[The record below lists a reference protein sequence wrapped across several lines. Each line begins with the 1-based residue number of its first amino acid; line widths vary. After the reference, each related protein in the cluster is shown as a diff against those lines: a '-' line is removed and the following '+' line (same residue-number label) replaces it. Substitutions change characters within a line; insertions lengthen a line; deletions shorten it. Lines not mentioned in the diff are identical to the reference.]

1 MPGRKMPA
9 TLRFMLAARR
19 SELLGLED
27 LARTCELVTRI
38 SQLVHAL
45 QKERGYSNIYLGGNA
60 AHQRQQLDRLTLEAQ
75 ALEREVRQDLERID
89 LEAVD
94 SADRT
99 RLFTRIA
106 YALHSLD
113 ELPALRRRIREHAIG
128 MQDATAT
135 LVRLIGGLL
144 AVVFEAAD
152 TAADPDITRC
162 LVALFN
168 FMQGKELAGQERALG
183 VAGFASGYFR
193 GDMLE
198 RLEQL
203 LEGQQR
209 CFATFERFASPAAQA
224 LWQALRGSDID
235 AQACRL
241 RDVARRTREDAGVDP
256 QLGELWFEL
265 HTRRIDAMKEVEA
278 RLEQDLLQCCR
289 QSIERIRSDLH
300 SHRRLLDGIADMHAA
315 AEQAKL
321 FSVQASDLDAPPQD
335 GMTAMVTRS
344 ILELLQTQT
353 LRLQGLHEELQEARQ
368 ALEER
373 RLVERAKQQLMRQQ
387 GFTESEAYAWLRQA
401 AMNQGLRLEEV
412 AQRLLALDSA
422 QPGSPAPRRPRSKH

>member
-1 MPGRKMPA
+1 MPA

>member
-1 MPGRKMPA
+1 MPA

-89 LEAVD
+89 LEAVG